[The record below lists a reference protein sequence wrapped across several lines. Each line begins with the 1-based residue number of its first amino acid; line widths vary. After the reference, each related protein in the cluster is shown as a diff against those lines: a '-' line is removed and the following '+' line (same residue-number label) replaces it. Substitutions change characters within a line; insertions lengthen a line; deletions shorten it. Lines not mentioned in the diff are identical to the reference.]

1 MNLLLDDHPL
11 VILPSL
17 AKELGNLNEAVFLQ
31 QLHYWLNRK
40 KEEGVNSACFIEER
54 YWVYNS
60 LDDWLKQFVWMSK
73 KTLQRTINS
82 LVSKGFVIKGNFNRT
97 KMDQTCWYTIDYD
110 CFFAIEKAMNDL
122 RDGQNDLLDVD
133 TKKSPDGQNDHLD
146 VDTKE
151 SPDGQNDHLDMD
163 TKESSDGQN
172 DHLDVVELGTSKK
185 SNCPFGKSHSDSLE
199 MVKMTKAIPYTTKEI
214 NQETTTTTSTDVDEE
229 VLKRFI
235 VNPQDILKAYN
246 KRCPSFPKATQLTKE
261 RWRAMYNLYA
271 AGYQTSDILHVFD
284 LAEQSDFLSGRSKDA
299 KWDRFDYDWLLQLSH
314 FVNVLE
320 GKYNNISPRKQKR
333 IAENEILQ
341 NRMSDQ
347 IRAECTGNCDPNE
360 IETPFFRD
368 AMQRYTADSEIQEA
382 GP

>member
-1 MNLLLDDHPL
+1 MNLLLVDHPL

-146 VDTKE
+146 
-151 SPDGQNDHLDMD
+151 MD

-199 MVKMTKAIPYTTKEI
+199 MVKMTKAIPYTTKEN
-214 NQETTTTTSTDVDEE
+214 NQETTTTTSADVDEE

-246 KRCPSFPKATQLTKE
+246 KRCPSFPKATQLTEE

-271 AGYQTSDILHVFD
+271 AGYQASDMLHVFD

-299 KWDRFDYDWLLQLSH
+299 KWDRFDFDWLLQLSH

-333 IAENEILQ
+333 ITENKILQ
-341 NRMSDQ
+341 TRMSDQ
-347 IRAECTGNCDPNE
+347 IRAECTGSSDPSE
-360 IETPFFRD
+360 IETPFLRQ
-368 AMQRYTADSEIQEA
+368 AMQRHTANDEIQEA

>member
-172 DHLDVVELGTSKK
+172 DLLDVVELGTSKK

-214 NQETTTTTSTDVDEE
+214 NQETTTTTLADVDEE

-235 VNPQDILKAYN
+235 VNPHDILKAYN

-261 RWRAMYNLYA
+261 RWGAMYALYA

-299 KWDRFDYDWLLQLSH
+299 KWDRFDFDWLLQLSH
-314 FVNVLE
+314 FVSVLE
-320 GKYNNISPRKQKR
+320 GKYDNRSARKQKR
-333 IAENEILQ
+333 ITENKILQ
-341 NRMSDQ
+341 TRMSDQ
-347 IRAECTGNCDPNE
+347 IRAECTGSSDPSE
-360 IETPFFRD
+360 IETPFLRQ
-368 AMQRYTADSEIQEA
+368 AMQRHTANDEIQEA
-382 GP
+382 GL